1 MAKSVLDALY
11 HTTRWR
17 FARAAHLAKHPLC
30 QRCESFGRVRAAS
43 LVDHNPPCGDSVSAF
58 WDPTRYRSLCAKCH
72 AAVRAEQKRGYSTA
86 VDVTGKPIDPRHLDW
101 SSAHKD
107 CSPIRP
113 PTAISSLLWV
123 VPPRFSLRC
132 QSLLLA
138 WLPARFLADPV
149 SAAHASH

>member
-1 MAKSVLDALY
+1 MKSPSAYSFRAVLDPAASVSQRCPGFFRGRRSRCACHRAPAAFSHVAETTMAKSVLDALY

-43 LVDHNPPCGDSVSAF
+43 LVDHNPPCGDSISAF

-86 VDVTGKPIDPRHLDW
+86 VDVTGKPIDPRHLGLVE
-101 SSAHKD
+101 
-107 CSPIRP
+107 RP
-113 PTAISSLLWV
+113 
-123 VPPRFSLRC
+123 
-132 QSLLLA
+132 
-138 WLPARFLADPV
+138 
-149 SAAHASH
+149 